1 MRILVTNDDGIDSEG
16 LHVLAQHLAEI
27 GDVTVF
33 CPSTNFSGAG
43 AAIGNIGA
51 GLPDVVAVD
60 RPELWNTEAAYHFDG
75 PPALA
80 TMLACK
86 GLFGLPPDIVASG
99 INPGWNVGHSV
110 HFSGT
115 VGAGIAAGVFG
126 VPAVAVSQPAAGPD
140 GTQHWETAAEVT
152 TSLVE
157 ELWSES
163 RSLAAPRLLN
173 VNVPNVHAEDVRG
186 RRYTTLA
193 ARLPYSLDAPTLTPT
208 GDGTY
213 TAAFVRFAP
222 FESPAGSD
230 THTVEEGYVSIT
242 PLATTS
248 ASV

>member
-1 MRILVTNDDGIDSEG
+1 MRILMTNDDGIEAEG
-16 LHVLAQHLAEI
+16 LHVLAEHLAQI
-27 GDVTVF
+27 GNVTVF

-43 AAIGNIGA
+43 AAIGNIA
-51 GLPDVVAVD
+51 PGLPDVVAVD
-60 RPELWNTEAAYHFDG
+60 RPELPNVEAAYHFDG

-86 GLFGLPPDIVASG
+86 GLFGPPPDVVASG

-115 VGAGIAAGVFG
+115 IGAGIAAGVFG
-126 VPAVAVSQPAAGPD
+126 IPTVAVSQPAAGPD
-140 GTQHWETAAEVT
+140 DAQHWATAAEVA
-152 TSLVE
+152 TSLVD

-173 VNVPNVHAEDVRG
+173 VNVPNLRAGDLRG

-193 ARLPYSLDAPTLTPT
+193 ARLPFSLDTPTLTPKCDYEYSAT
-208 GDGTY
+208 
-213 TAAFVRFAP
+213 FVRFTP
-222 FESPAGSD
+222 FDSPAGSD
-230 THTVEEGYVSIT
+230 THAVDEGYVSIT
-242 PLATTS
+242 PLTATS